1 MGDWKNQRNFSKQ
14 KLTISMQEKRS
25 NRQLKEEVK
34 EIITSLPKTLEIMK
48 EQEHSIL
55 DAQDRESK
63 LYKSIQ
69 LTSCSKQV

>member
-69 LTSCSKQV
+69 LTSLF